1 MLKRPTRGE
10 VPAELTWDLSQ
21 IFPNEEEWQKE
32 FSAVET
38 QLAQMESYSKK
49 LNEGP
54 DIILETLK
62 FTETLVKRF
71 IRVVSYASLRLAGD
85 GTDSAN
91 QVAMGRAAGLGAQ
104 FETVMASLRSELL
117 ALPEGQLEKYL
128 REDPAFNDYTRFLQQ
143 IIEEK
148 PHILSR
154 ETEMALAS
162 ISEVLDSP
170 YMVYE
175 RSKSSDIAFEPITN
189 GKGTSQPMSF
199 SLYEEDYEISPDTVL
214 RRNAFASFTKGLKAY
229 ENTFGALWGTEV
241 KKNVVLAR
249 LRRYPSA
256 THMLLREQEVTIE
269 AYHTLHDVILKELA
283 PHMRRYA
290 KLRKKI
296 LGLDKLL
303 YCDIEAPLDPD
314 FAPASSRQKA
324 EEIIINGLS
333 ILGTEY
339 TDIISSAFKERWLD
353 LADNVGKSTGAFC
366 ATVPGVH
373 PFILSTWTDNLRTT
387 FTLAHELGHAGHG
400 ILTERNQNFF
410 NSDYSKYFVE
420 APSTINELLVA
431 EQIRAQGGEP
441 RMLCWLNMQLLQ
453 TYHHNFVR
461 HLIEGELQ
469 RRIYVLAEQG
479 QPITAATLSKTQGEI
494 LEEFWAGEVEIDEG
508 ARLTWM
514 RQPHYYMG
522 LYPYSY
528 SAGLTIA
535 TAVAKA
541 IKEEGQPAVER
552 WLQVLKAG
560 NSKTPVDL
568 AKMAGVDMTDPGVIR
583 KAVDYVGQLVGDV
596 ETYFQSR

>member
-1 MLKRPTRGE
+1 MKKRLTRGD
-10 VPAELTWDLSQ
+10 VPSELTWDLSH
-21 IFPNEEEWQKE
+21 IFPDEGEWQKE
-32 FSAVET
+32 FTAVGA
-38 QLAQMESYSKK
+38 QLAQMESFSARLK
-49 LNEGP
+49 EGP
-54 DIILETLK
+54 AVILESLR
-62 FTETLVKRF
+62 FFEVLIKRF
-71 IRVVSYASLRLAGD
+71 IRVISYASLRLAGD

-104 FETVMASLRSELL
+104 FETLVASLRSELL
-117 ALPEGQLEKYL
+117 ALPEGQLESYL
-128 REDPAFNDYTRFLQQ
+128 RDEQDFKEYARFLQQ

-154 ETEMALAS
+154 ETEMSLAS

-175 RSKSSDIAFEPITN
+175 RSKSSDIGFESVSDS
-189 GKGTSQPMSF
+189 KGQSLPMSF
-199 SLYEEDYEISPDTVL
+199 SLYEEDYEISPDTTL
-214 RRNAFASFTKGLKAY
+214 RRNAFASFAEGLKAY
-229 ENTFGALWGTEV
+229 ENTYGALWGTEV

-256 THMLLREQEVTIE
+256 THMLLREQEVSIE

-290 KLRKKI
+290 RLRKKV

-324 EEIIINGLS
+324 EEIILAGLS
-333 ILGTEY
+333 VLGTEY
-339 TDIISSAFKERWLD
+339 TDIISTAFKERWLD
-353 LADNVGKSTGAFC
+353 LADNIGKSTGAFC
-366 ATVPGVH
+366 ATVPEVH

-400 ILTERNQNFF
+400 VLTERNQNFF
-410 NSDYSKYFVE
+410 NSSYSKYFVE

-469 RRIYVLAEQG
+469 RRTYALAEQD
-479 QPITAATLSKTQGEI
+479 QPITAAILGKVQGEI
-494 LEEFWAGEVEIDEG
+494 LEEFWGGEVEIDEG

-535 TAVAKA
+535 TAAAKA
-541 IKEEGQPAVER
+541 IRDEGQPAVER

-560 NSKTPVDL
+560 SSKTPIEL
-568 AKMAGVDMTDPGVIR
+568 AKMAGVDMTDAGVIR
-583 KAVDYVGQLVGDV
+583 KAVDYVGQLVDGV
-596 ETYFQSR
+596 EAYFQSR